1 MCVARKA
8 AAGAT
13 TSVSGLIELLV
24 DFVDALAV
32 ADAEGAITGRDW
44 IEIFAPYQHARGMR
58 PAPPREV
65 WGALEEL
72 GYEVHGEDTP
82 QPLII
87 GLRLVLGEAD

>member
-1 MCVARKA
+1 M
-8 AAGAT
+8 
-13 TSVSGLIELLV
+13 ELLV

-72 GYEVHGEDTP
+72 GYEVCGEDTL

-87 GLRLVLGEAD
+87 GLRLVLGEEGSGDIS